1 MHIHSLVIVESS
13 QIDRALIS
21 KKIKSISR
29 LKVCVRA
36 QEQGVSKTAEHAMV
50 GGSSFRFFSVVI
62 FNLWEESAG
71 NLQSVTAVWILWSN
85 CWVLAV
91 SASFHFLLFLSM
103 PDVHVSISADK
114 FIPI

>member
-21 KKIKSISR
+21 KKVKSISR

-50 GGSSFRFFSVVI
+50 GGSCFVSFQLSSSTCGKKAREI
-62 FNLWEESAG
+62 FNLSQLYGFFGPAVG
-71 NLQSVTAVWILWSN
+71 CLQ
-85 CWVLAV
+85 
-91 SASFHFLLFLSM
+91 FLR
-103 PDVHVSISADK
+103 PSIFSY
-114 FIPI
+114 F